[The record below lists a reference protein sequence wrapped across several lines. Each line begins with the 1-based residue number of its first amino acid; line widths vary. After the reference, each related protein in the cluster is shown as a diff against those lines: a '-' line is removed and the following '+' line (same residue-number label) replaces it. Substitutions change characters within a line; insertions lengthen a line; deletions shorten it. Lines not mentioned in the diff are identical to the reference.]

1 MNLWNICSMAN
12 KHRYSA
18 AEVAQ
23 ALIETKGMV
32 YIAAQRLNCTVET
45 IRLYCKRY
53 PSVQAARDAQRGIMV
68 DTAELKLWQS
78 IQNGEAWGIALCLK
92 TLGKDRGYIEQQ
104 KLALTDPSGE
114 QPYAPKVTV
123 AITEDYAQEV
133 AQLLAQFGL
142 LALSPDTPTSL
153 ELPQNGTTH
162 PHAE

>member
-1 MNLWNICSMAN
+1 MNFWNICSMPN

-53 PSVQAARDAQRGIMV
+53 PSVQAARDSQRGIMV

-78 IQNGEAWGIALCLK
+78 IQNGEAWGIAFCLK
-92 TLGKDRGYIEQQ
+92 TLGKDRGYVEQQ

-114 QPYAPKVTV
+114 HPATMPQLQILLT
-123 AITEDYAQEV
+123 QEGP
-133 AQLLAQFGL
+133 ASSGWLAGRREP
-142 LALSPDTPTSL
+142 LALADGDAAVPPTD
-153 ELPQNGTTH
+153 G
-162 PHAE
+162 